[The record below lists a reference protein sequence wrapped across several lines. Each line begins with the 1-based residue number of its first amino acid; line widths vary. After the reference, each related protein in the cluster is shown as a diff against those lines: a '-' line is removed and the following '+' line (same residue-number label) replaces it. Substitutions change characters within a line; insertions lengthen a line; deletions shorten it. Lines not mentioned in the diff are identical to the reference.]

1 MFDLQAKWNRP
12 DFVACRGIF
21 ESKIVSEYF
30 ADIVS
35 EWLPSRSGT
44 GVF

>member
-1 MFDLQAKWNRP
+1 MKPSRFRRVSGD
-12 DFVACRGIF
+12 F

-35 EWLPSRSGT
+35 EWLPSRSET

>member
-1 MFDLQAKWNRP
+1 MKPSRFRRVSGD
-12 DFVACRGIF
+12 F

-35 EWLPSRSGT
+35 EWLLSSSGT